1 MKSYTF
7 PPETSQI
14 PDDQYAD
21 VEVIDISGF
30 HLANDPLPAT
40 FDTSNQADLVK
51 RAFKALRE
59 VGFLAINGHGLCSQD
74 FHHQFDLARM
84 LIEDV
89 GENEKHRL
97 HAEVWEGSWAGY
109 KPTGYY
115 RRPDGG
121 ADTIEH
127 FDNYPFTARASNMP
141 DAGKPYVSDIRSFFK
156 ASLGQ
161 DALWDLHHRKGSDD
175 AALDVDDNDE
185 VAWNHSKEHLRY
197 AMYHSQ
203 PIAGLQVRCPDG
215 NWRYIRHYPEHII
228 VNLGDSLEFLTGGLL
243 KAVPHRGLAELLL
256 IYSVS
261 WNLRATSASAY
272 PVSLN
277 SRPAIDTP
285 PSLDRLAIFYFV
297 PFLPEVPLRP
307 LASLIAGHADDFEVK
322 DVFEEYRRLGG
333 QPETISAN
341 DWYILRSK
349 LVGTRRPPKSGGE
362 RVPEDKQPFGQ
373 IAELRAM
380 LRVPGYPPAVSEA
393 STKYLRFALWLLPP
407 SWIGNICLMPKLV
420 WVGPEN
426 AEPMGKSPERCWN
439 LNASGPVAPYK
450 SRPTRTRNASTAS
463 RSAPQFS
470 D

>member
-1 MKSYTF
+1 MAWDSCGADEAACPPTLELMKSYAF
-7 PPETSQI
+7 PPKTSQI

-30 HLANDPLPAT
+30 HLAGDPLPAT

-59 VGFLAINGHGLCSQD
+59 VGFLAIKGHGLCSQD

-97 HAEVWEGSWAGY
+97 HAKVWEGSWAGY

-141 DAGKPYVSDIRSFFK
+141 DVGKPYVSDIRSFFK
-156 ASLGQ
+156 YNHYFLLRRVLAILSMGMGLAQ

-185 VAWNHSKEHLRY
+185 VVWNHSKEHLRY
-197 AMYHSQ
+197 AMYHPLLEEDRERKHHLVIPGHTDLGSVSFLYSQ

-243 KAVPHRGLAELLL
+243 KAVPHRVLE
-256 IYSVS
+256 
-261 WNLRATSASAY
+261 
-272 PVSLN
+272 
-277 SRPAIDTP
+277 P
-285 PSLDRLAIFYFV
+285 PSDQRHLDRLAIFYFV

-341 DWYILRSK
+341 DWYVLRSK

-362 RVPEDKQPFGQ
+362 RVPEDVLHDIHF
-373 IAELRAM
+373 R
-380 LRVPGYPPAVSEA
+380 YNTS
-393 STKYLRFALWLLPP
+393 
-407 SWIGNICLMPKLV
+407 
-420 WVGPEN
+420 
-426 AEPMGKSPERCWN
+426 
-439 LNASGPVAPYK
+439 
-450 SRPTRTRNASTAS
+450 
-463 RSAPQFS
+463 
-470 D
+470 